1 MSVSD
6 VEHIETQIQPS
17 EIAQLYREDQESN
30 YEDHL
35 EVIHHN
41 DYDIQ

>member
-1 MSVSD
+1 VSE
-6 VEHIETQIQPS
+6 VEHIEAQKQLS
-17 EIAQLYREDQESN
+17 EIAQVYREYQESN
-30 YEDHL
+30 YGDHL